1 MVPASA
7 LLRWLGLAAGP
18 LAALGLYAFLAEADG
33 LSEAGRRT
41 LCAAAWMALWWITEA
56 LPIEATALLP
66 LCVFPLLGIADMEA
80 TAAPYA
86 NPVIFLFLGGVML
99 GAAMERWGLH
109 RRLALL
115 AMLAVGTRPA
125 QLVGGIMLA
134 TAAISMWVSNTAT
147 AVMMLPIGMSLVQF
161 ASGRG
166 RSGANFAKCMMLG
179 IAYAATIG
187 GIGTV
192 IGTPPNAVAMGF
204 IVRRYGVEI
213 GFLEWLKIGLPIL
226 IVFLPLAWLCL
237 VKLVFPCPGAPVSGA
252 RALIQEELRALGP
265 PSRGEALT
273 GVVFLLAAAAWVL
286 RQPLAGMLGLVD
298 RPAGAPPEYLLT
310 DAGIAMIAALLL
322 FTLPV
327 DARSRTFVLEWK
339 DAARLPWGVLILLG
353 GGLTLAAAFGANGVD
368 RYIGGGFEALS
379 GLPVLAV
386 VGIVAAVVV
395 FTTEFGSNTAV
406 VNIFLPIVAA
416 AAVDLGI
423 HPYLLIF
430 ATALA
435 ASYAFMMPMGT
446 PPNALAFASGHLH
459 VPDMAKAGFLL
470 NLLSILVITLFIY
483 YAAPV
488 LLGFDITGGADR
500 EGAVAPGFP
509 ACRGVT

>member
-1 MVPASA
+1 
-7 LLRWLGLAAGP
+7 
-18 LAALGLYAFLAEADG
+18 
-33 LSEAGRRT
+33 
-41 LCAAAWMALWWITEA
+41 
-56 LPIEATALLP
+56 
-66 LCVFPLLGIADMEA
+66 MEA

-86 NPVIFLFLGGVML
+86 DPVIFLFLGGVML
-99 GAAMERWGLH
+99 GAAMERWCLH

-115 AMLAVGTRPA
+115 TMLAVGTRPA

-166 RSGANFAKCMMLG
+166 QSAANFAKCMMLG

-204 IVRRYGVEI
+204 IERRYGVEI
-213 GFLEWLKIGLPIL
+213 GFWGWLKIGLPIL

-237 VKLVFPCPGAPVSGA
+237 VKLVFPCPAAAVSGA
-252 RALIQEELRALGP
+252 RALIQQELRALGP

-273 GVVFLLAAAAWVL
+273 GVVFILAAVAWVL

-298 RPAGAPPEYLLT
+298 RPAGAPAEYLLT

-322 FTLPV
+322 FTIPV
-327 DARSRTFVLEWK
+327 DARSRTFLLEWK

-368 RYIGGGFEALS
+368 RYIGAGFKALS

-386 VGIVAAVVV
+386 VGIVTAIVV

-416 AAVDLGI
+416 AAVDLGV

-430 ATALA
+430 PTALA

-446 PPNALAFASGHLH
+446 PPNALAFASGHLR

-488 LLGFDITGGADR
+488 LLGFDIAGGLTAK
-500 EGAVAPGFP
+500 GP
-509 ACRGVT
+509 

>member
-1 MVPASA
+1 
-7 LLRWLGLAAGP
+7 
-18 LAALGLYAFLAEADG
+18 
-33 LSEAGRRT
+33 
-41 LCAAAWMALWWITEA
+41 
-56 LPIEATALLP
+56 
-66 LCVFPLLGIADMEA
+66 
-80 TAAPYA
+80 
-86 NPVIFLFLGGVML
+86 
-99 GAAMERWGLH
+99 
-109 RRLALL
+109 
-115 AMLAVGTRPA
+115 
-125 QLVGGIMLA
+125 MLA

-147 AVMMLPIGMSLVQF
+147 AVMMLPIGLSLVQF

-166 RSGANFAKCMMLG
+166 QSATNFAKCMMLG

-204 IVRRYGVEI
+204 IERRYGVEI
-213 GFLEWLKIGLPIL
+213 GFLGWLKIGLPIL

-237 VKLVFPCPGAPVSGA
+237 VKLVFPCPGLPVSGA

-273 GVVFLLAAAAWVL
+273 GVVFILAAIAWVL

-298 RPAGAPPEYLLT
+298 RPAGAPAEYLLT

-322 FTLPV
+322 FTIPV
-327 DARSRTFVLEWK
+327 DARSRTFLLEWK

-353 GGLTLAAAFGANGVD
+353 GGLTLAAAFGTNGVD
-368 RYIGGGFEALS
+368 RYIGAGFEALS
-379 GLPVLAV
+379 GFPVLAV
-386 VGIVAAVVV
+386 VGIVTAIVV

-416 AAVDLGI
+416 AALDLGV

-430 ATALA
+430 PTALA

-488 LLGFDITGGADR
+488 LLGFDIAGGLAAK
-500 EGAVAPGFP
+500 GP
-509 ACRGVT
+509 

>member
-1 MVPASA
+1 MTG
-7 LLRWLGLAAGP
+7 RWLGLAAGP
-18 LAALGLYAFLAEADG
+18 FAALGLYAFLEDADG
-33 LSEAGRRT
+33 LSEAGQRT
-41 LCAAAWMALWWITEA
+41 LAAAAWMAVWWITEA

-80 TAAPYA
+80 SAAPYA
-86 NPVIFLFLGGVML
+86 DPVIFLFLGGVML

-125 QLVGGIMLA
+125 QLVGGIMA
-134 TAAISMWVSNTAT
+134 VTAAISMWVSNTAT
-147 AVMMLPIGMSLVQF
+147 AVMMLPIGLSLVQF
-161 ASGRG
+161 TSGRG
-166 RSGANFAKCMMLG
+166 QSANFAKCMMLG

-204 IVRRYGVEI
+204 IERRYGVEI

-237 VKLVFPCPGAPVSGA
+237 VKLVFPCPGTPVSGA
-252 RALIQEELRALGP
+252 RAMIQEELRALGP
-265 PSRGEALT
+265 LSRGEALT
-273 GVVFLLAAAAWVL
+273 GVVFFLAAVAWVL
-286 RQPLAGMLGLVD
+286 RQPLAGWLGLVD
-298 RPAGAPPEYLLT
+298 RPAGAPAEYLLT
-310 DAGIAMIAALLL
+310 DAGIAMIAALML

-327 DARSRTFVLEWK
+327 DARSRTFLLEWK
-339 DAARLPWGVLILLG
+339 DTARLPWGVLLLLG
-353 GGLTLAAAFGANGVD
+353 GGLTLASAFGANGVD
-368 RYIGGGFEALS
+368 RYIGSGFQALS

-386 VGIVAAVVV
+386 VGIVTATVV
-395 FTTEFGSNTAV
+395 FTTELGSNTAV

-416 AAVDLGI
+416 AAVDLGV

-430 ATALA
+430 PTALA

-446 PPNALAFASGHLH
+446 PPNALAFASGHLR

-488 LLGFDITGGADR
+488 LLGFDIAGGLAAK
-500 EGAVAPGFP
+500 GP
-509 ACRGVT
+509 

>member
-1 MVPASA
+1 V
-7 LLRWLGLAAGP
+7 GLAAGP
-18 LAALGLYAFLAEADG
+18 LVALMLYALLPDAEG

-41 LCAAAWMALWWITEA
+41 LAVAAWMALWWITEA

-66 LCVFPLLGIADMEA
+66 LAVFPVLGIADIEGA
-80 TAAPYA
+80 AAPYA
-86 NPVIFLFLGGVML
+86 DPVIFLFLGGVML

-115 AMLAVGTRPA
+115 TMLAVGTRPA
-125 QLVGGIMLA
+125 ELVGGIMLA
-134 TAAISMWVSNTAT
+134 TASISMWVSNTAT
-147 AVMMLPIGMSLVQF
+147 AVMMLPIGLSLVQF
-161 ASGRG
+161 AGG
-166 RSGANFAKCMMLG
+166 QGKADGNFGKCMMLG

-204 IVRRYGVEI
+204 IERSYGVQI
-213 GFLEWLKIGLPIL
+213 GFLEWLEIGLPVML
-226 IVFLPLAWLCL
+226 VFLPLAWLCL
-237 VKLVFPCPGAPVSGA
+237 VRLVFPCPGAPIAGA
-252 RALIQEELRALGP
+252 RALIQEELVALGP
-265 PSRGEALT
+265 LSRGEALT
-273 GVVFLLAAAAWVL
+273 GLVFVLAALAWVL
-286 RQPLAGMLGLVD
+286 RQPLADVLGLVH
-298 RPAGAPPEYLLT
+298 RPPGAPPEYLLS
-310 DAGIAMIAALLL
+310 DAGIAIIAALLL
-322 FTLPV
+322 FAIPV
-327 DARSRTFVLEWK
+327 DARSRTFIIEWR

-368 RYIGGGFEALS
+368 RYIGAGFGGLA

-386 VGIVAAVVV
+386 VGIVSAIVV

-430 ATALA
+430 PTALA

-488 LLGFDITGGADR
+488 LLGFEIMGGVPVNR
-500 EGAVAPGFP
+500 P
-509 ACRGVT
+509 